1 MTAEEKQ
8 NLKIAI
14 KDAND
19 ALNESK
25 VNIKGKK
32 YSLVNDRVKAFREVF
47 PDGAII
53 TELLSVDN
61 GVCFFKASIID
72 GAGQVLAVGHSY
84 EKESNGMINKT
95 SFIENCETSAVGRAL
110 GFLGIG
116 IDQSIASAEEVATAI
131 VNQDN
136 DITEEEFNEIETLIK
151 ATGVSKDKLLE
162 QYKLESFITIDR
174 KRYKVLR
181 DKLIKA
187 LREQIEMETVKK

>member
-1 MTAEEKQ
+1 MSDLREQIK
-8 NLKIAI
+8 AI
-14 KDAND
+14 NES
-19 ALNESK
+19 LEESK

-53 TELLSVDN
+53 PELLSIDN
-61 GVCFFKASIID
+61 GVCVFKATIID
-72 GAGQVLAVGHSY
+72 GEGKVLAVGHSY

-95 SFIENCETSAVGRAL
+95 SYIENCETSAIGRAL

-131 VNQDN
+131 ANQEG
-136 DITEEEFNEIETLIK
+136 IGEEEFTELETLIR
-151 ATGVSKDKLLE
+151 ATGCNKEKLLE

-187 LREQIEMETVKK
+187 LREQIEGEK